1 MNHARIPVRPAR
13 VAVLAVAVLVSACSP
28 VYVIRAAVAEVG
40 ILGSRRPI
48 PEVVLDSTVDAATRG
63 TLTLVAEA
71 REFARDSLGLDVGG
85 SYTSYTEL
93 ESDTLALVL
102 SAAYR
107 DRLVPKTWWFPVV
120 GHVPYRGFFD
130 EDKARKEQDG
140 LEARGLDTYL
150 RPTAAFSTL
159 GWFDDPLLSSVVSA
173 GRMEAVTTVLHE
185 LSHNHLFVPGRV
197 GFNESYATFVGRAG
211 AAEFFCRRDGGG
223 PDTAWCTRARARWR
237 DVQRFS
243 VFIGEVVA
251 ELEAVYGDPALDA
264 EAKIRTR
271 EEIFRSALSRFES
284 EVSPTFE
291 SLSFAGFART
301 PLNNATLLSR
311 VRYYRRLPD
320 FDALARRCGGVEAA
334 VAFLRQRAG
343 SVPDPFALLDESAGP
358 CTPATGPAG
367 P

>member
-1 MNHARIPVRPAR
+1 MICCMNHARI
-13 VAVLAVAVLVSACSP
+13 VLTLGLAASAILVSACSP

-40 ILGSRRPI
+40 ILGGRRPI
-48 PEVVLDSTVDAATRG
+48 PEVVLDTTVDARTRG

-71 REFARDSLGLDVGG
+71 RDFARDSLGLDVGG

-107 DRLVPKTWWFPVV
+107 DRLVPRTWWFPVV
-120 GHVPYRGFFD
+120 GTVPYRGFFD
-130 EDKARKEQDG
+130 ADGARREQAS
-140 LEARGLDTYL
+140 LEADGFDTYL

-173 GRMEAVTTVLHE
+173 GPVEAVTTVLHE
-185 LSHNHLFVPGRV
+185 LSHNHLFVPGQV

-223 PDTAWCTRARARWR
+223 PDTVWCQRARARWR
-237 DVQRFS
+237 DTRRFS
-243 VFIGEVVA
+243 VFIGELVA
-251 ELEAVYGDPALDA
+251 ELEAVYGDPAL
-264 EAKIRTR
+264 EPEEKIRAR
-271 EEIFRSALSRFES
+271 EEIFRLAHSRFEA
-284 EVSPTFE
+284 EVAPDFE
-291 SLSFAGFART
+291 SLTFGGFART

-320 FDALARRCGGVEAA
+320 FEDLARRCGGVEAA
-334 VAFLRQRAG
+334 VDYLASRAG
-343 SVPDPFALLDESAGP
+343 SIRDPFILLDASAGP
-358 CTPATGPAG
+358 CTPSATP
-367 P
+367 